1 MWLVARPQQ
10 TQLGILLGRCSMPD
24 DDKSNA
30 GVGLIFPPPD
40 IRGVIDKTAQ
50 FVAKCGEGFE
60 QRVLREQNHTK
71 FAFLLP
77 NNPYRPYYEHK
88 VKEFKTGVVEDTKP
102 EVPQAIIDQ
111 KAKEDAKRLKKEQLK
126 ALTMGEKRK
135 KQVKPPPP
143 DQYVVNH
150 PYIAPMD
157 TDIIKL
163 TAQFV
168 ARNGQKFLIGLTQ
181 RESRNP
187 QFDFLKPTHA
197 LFGYFTSLV
206 DAYTKCLMPNKDE
219 VEKLKKCTGNP
230 QEVVDKAMARFAWD
244 EQEEATRVS
253 REEEVKEEKEQM
265 AQIDWHDFVVVE
277 TIEFTAEDENL
288 QLAAPIDP
296 STHAPKGAPAPLE
309 QAGTMFA
316 EARIEKPVKGVEE
329 EIREEPAVDLEKEER
344 ERREREMAEQREREL
359 EREREELREKEERE
373 RQQRE
378 EEEMV
383 PEEEP
388 IDMEPEIPLPMQE
401 PEMKVRK
408 DYVRQKKGSAQRLMQ
423 RCPITGQLIAA
434 EEMSN
439 HLKVLLLDPKWKHQ
453 KDALVERAR
462 KESAFADDVEAN
474 LASFVAKRPDLFGTV
489 EEEIREAAEAGA
501 EAAARDAG
509 ADAGPAHTMVPPTA
523 IESGTGTATK
533 ALPSGKPGAA
543 GSSALPAPSMPA
555 LAGQQGPIAGVST
568 INARL
573 PQASLVNQQQMPG
586 GAPPGIRPPGM
597 AGGPMALADDD
608 EDDEPTA
615 KKPRLDDGSLQA
627 EESWVAKHPVPIAV
641 IVQVNL
647 GADALAAGIQPAIP
661 IEVSVRNKVQELKGM
676 LVPKVA
682 AAGLSAAD
690 MKLKVQNTGYILKN
704 ANSLAFYNIAYA
716 SKSMCLCISL
726 QHFACFHSLHA
737 DFMWSFEQTAL
748 RTKMDFAVPAGGH
761 CAMTV
766 DSGIGGS
773 EKQTRE
779 LVREERKTQIQSK
792 GAGPAGVSKTRTPV
806 QGLFDSGTT
815 GTLIRQSLRAKGES
829 ILLNLPNPEAEV
841 GPQTAT
847 SMMMA
852 SVAPPLHEAS
862 FGPGSQ
868 QAVLVSSHMTWLSFP
883 KVKVEAVQHTSLN
896 QLETKHAKFD
906 GSQERA
912 PLEEQL
918 VGADLASLL

>member
-1 MWLVARPQQ
+1 
-10 TQLGILLGRCSMPD
+10 MPEE
-24 DDKSNA
+24 DKSNA
-30 GVGLIFPPPD
+30 GVGLIYPPPD
-40 IRGVIDKTAQ
+40 IKGVIDKTAQ
-50 FVAKCGEGFE
+50 FVAKCGDSFE

-88 VKEFKTGVVEDTKP
+88 VREFRTGVVEEAKP

-111 KAKEDAKRLKKEQLK
+111 KAKEDEKKKKKEQLK
-126 ALTMGEKRK
+126 ALTMGEKK
-135 KQVKPPPP
+135 KKLVKPPPP

-219 VEKLKKCTGNP
+219 VEKLKKCINNM
-230 QEVVDKAMARFAWD
+230 QEVVDKAMTRFQWD
-244 EQEEATRVS
+244 EQEEANRVS
-253 REEEVKEEKEQM
+253 REEEMKEEKEQM
-265 AQIDWHDFVVVE
+265 AQIDWHDFVTVE
-277 TIEFTAEDENL
+277 TIEFTAEDDSL

-296 STHAPKGAPAPLE
+296 ATHAPKGAPAPLE

-316 EARIEKPVKGVEE
+316 EAKIEKPKGVEE
-329 EIREEPAVDLEKEER
+329 EVREELAVDLEKEER
-344 ERREREMAEQREREL
+344 EKRELELAEQRERE
-359 EREREELREKEERE
+359 EREREEREKEEERE
-373 RQQRE
+373 RQERE
-378 EEEMV
+378 AEEML

-388 IDMEPEIPLPMQE
+388 LDMEPEIPLPMQE

-523 IESGTGTATK
+523 YDPQPKKAALPGTGGGAAALTGPGMQ
-533 ALPSGKPGAA
+533 ALP
-543 GSSALPAPSMPA
+543 
-555 LAGQQGPIAGVST
+555 AGQQGPIAGVST

-573 PQASLVNQQQMPG
+573 PQASLANQ
-586 GAPPGIRPPGM
+586 GAASGSGAKPPGM
-597 AGGPMALADDD
+597 LPGTGPMALADDD
-608 EDDEPTA
+608 DEDDEPSA
-615 KKPRLDDGSLQA
+615 KKPRLDDGSLVA
-627 EESWVAKHPVPIAV
+627 EETWVNKYPTAIAV
-641 IVQVNL
+641 VVQVNL
-647 GADALAAGIQPAIP
+647 GADALAAGISPAIP
-661 IEVSVRNKVQELKGM
+661 LEVSVKMKVQDLKAM
-676 LVPKVA
+676 ILPKVA
-682 AAGLSAAD
+682 AAGVNVAT
-690 MKLKVQNTGYILKN
+690 MKLKASSAGYILKN
-704 ANSLAFYNIAYA
+704 AHSLAFYNIGPA
-716 SKSMCLCISL
+716 SVI
-726 QHFACFHSLHA
+726 
-737 DFMWSFEQTAL
+737 
-748 RTKMDFAVPAGGH
+748 
-761 CAMTV
+761 
-766 DSGIGGS
+766 
-773 EKQTRE
+773 E
-779 LVREERKTQIQSK
+779 LSRKTRGGK
-792 GAGPAGVSKTRTPV
+792 
-806 QGLFDSGTT
+806 
-815 GTLIRQSLRAKGES
+815 
-829 ILLNLPNPEAEV
+829 
-841 GPQTAT
+841 
-847 SMMMA
+847 
-852 SVAPPLHEAS
+852 
-862 FGPGSQ
+862 
-868 QAVLVSSHMTWLSFP
+868 
-883 KVKVEAVQHTSLN
+883 
-896 QLETKHAKFD
+896 
-906 GSQERA
+906 
-912 PLEEQL
+912 
-918 VGADLASLL
+918 

>member
-1 MWLVARPQQ
+1 
-10 TQLGILLGRCSMPD
+10 MPD

-30 GVGLIFPPPD
+30 GVGLIYPPAD

-50 FVAKCGEGFE
+50 FVAKCGENFE

-77 NNPYRPYYEHK
+77 NNPYRPYYEQK
-88 VKEFKTGVVEDTKP
+88 VKEFKTGVVEETKP

-111 KAKEDAKRLKKEQLK
+111 KAKEDEKRRKKEQLK
-126 ALTMGEKRK
+126 ALTLGEKK
-135 KQVKPPPP
+135 KKTAKPPPP

-219 VEKLKKCTGNP
+219 VEKLKKCMNNM
-230 QEVVDKAMARFAWD
+230 QEVMDKAMSRFQWD
-244 EQEEATRVS
+244 EQEETHRAS
-253 REEEVKEEKEQM
+253 REEEMKEEKEQM

-277 TIEFTAEDENL
+277 TIEFTGEDDNL

-316 EARIEKPVKGVEE
+316 EARIEKAKGVEE
-329 EIREEPAVDLEKEER
+329 EVREEPAIDLEKEER
-344 ERREREMAEQREREL
+344 ERREREREAEQRERE
-359 EREREELREKEERE
+359 EREREEREKEERE
-373 RQQRE
+373 RQERE
-378 EEEMV
+378 AEEMV
-383 PEEEP
+383 PDEEP
-388 IDMEPEIPLPMQE
+388 LDMEPEIPLPMQE

-408 DYVRQKKGSAQRLMQ
+408 DYVRQKKGSAARLMQ

-523 IESGTGTATK
+523 YEAQPKK
-533 ALPSGKPGAA
+533 ALTGAA
-543 GSSALPAPSMPA
+543 AGGGALPAPSMQA
-555 LAGQQGPIAGVST
+555 LPGGQQGPIAGVST

-573 PQASLVNQQQMPG
+573 PQASLAHQSQG
-586 GAPPGIRPPGM
+586 SGPPGIRPPGM
-597 AGGPMALADDD
+597 LQGTGPMALADDD
-608 EDDEPTA
+608 DDDEPNA
-615 KKPRLDDGSLQA
+615 KKPRLDDGSLVA
-627 EESWVAKHPVPIAV
+627 EETWISRFPTPITF

-647 GADALAAGIQPAIP
+647 GADAQAAGIQPAIP
-661 IEVSVRNKVQELKGM
+661 IEVSVRSKVEDLKKM
-676 LVPKVA
+676 LQPKVA
-682 AAGLSAAD
+682 AAGVNVAN
-690 MKLKVQNTGYILKN
+690 MKLKALKR
-704 ANSLAFYNIAYA
+704 IAT
-716 SKSMCLCISL
+716 
-726 QHFACFHSLHA
+726 HHA
-737 DFMWSFEQTAL
+737 PSITA
-748 RTKMDFAVPAGGH
+748 
-761 CAMTV
+761 
-766 DSGIGGS
+766 
-773 EKQTRE
+773 
-779 LVREERKTQIQSK
+779 
-792 GAGPAGVSKTRTPV
+792 
-806 QGLFDSGTT
+806 
-815 GTLIRQSLRAKGES
+815 
-829 ILLNLPNPEAEV
+829 
-841 GPQTAT
+841 
-847 SMMMA
+847 
-852 SVAPPLHEAS
+852 
-862 FGPGSQ
+862 
-868 QAVLVSSHMTWLSFP
+868 
-883 KVKVEAVQHTSLN
+883 
-896 QLETKHAKFD
+896 
-906 GSQERA
+906 
-912 PLEEQL
+912 
-918 VGADLASLL
+918 

>member
-1 MWLVARPQQ
+1 
-10 TQLGILLGRCSMPD
+10 MPD
-24 DDKSNA
+24 EDKSNA

-126 ALTMGEKRK
+126 ALTMGEKKK

-230 QEVVDKAMARFAWD
+230 QEVIDKAMARFAWD
-244 EQEEATRVS
+244 EQEEANRVS

-316 EARIEKPVKGVEE
+316 EAKIEKQVKGVEE
-329 EIREEPAVDLEKEER
+329 EIREEPAIDLEKEIR

-359 EREREELREKEERE
+359 EREREEQREKEERE

-523 IESGTGTATK
+523 YDAGTATK
-533 ALPSGKPGAA
+533 ALPSGKPGAP
-543 GSSALPAPSMPA
+543 GSALPAPSMPA
-555 LAGQQGPIAGVST
+555 LAGGQQGPIAGVST

-573 PQASLVNQQQMPG
+573 PQASLVNQQQGPG

-608 EDDEPTA
+608 EDDEPLA

-682 AAGLSAAD
+682 AAGLSVAD
-690 MKLKVQNTGYILKN
+690 MKLKVQNSGYILKN
-704 ANSLAFYNIAYA
+704 ANSLAFYNIAPGN
-716 SKSMCLCISL
+716 I
-726 QHFACFHSLHA
+726 
-737 DFMWSFEQTAL
+737 
-748 RTKMDFAVPAGGH
+748 
-761 CAMTV
+761 
-766 DSGIGGS
+766 I
-773 EKQTRE
+773 E
-779 LVREERKTQIQSK
+779 LSRKTRGGQRLYQVDIS
-792 GAGPAGVSKTRTPV
+792 
-806 QGLFDSGTT
+806 
-815 GTLIRQSLRAKGES
+815 
-829 ILLNLPNPEAEV
+829 
-841 GPQTAT
+841 
-847 SMMMA
+847 
-852 SVAPPLHEAS
+852 
-862 FGPGSQ
+862 
-868 QAVLVSSHMTWLSFP
+868 
-883 KVKVEAVQHTSLN
+883 
-896 QLETKHAKFD
+896 
-906 GSQERA
+906 
-912 PLEEQL
+912 
-918 VGADLASLL
+918 